1 MKAITV
7 KAITY
12 SENEAVEVALERI
25 GYFPCALCSAWSPED
40 DMHDTGD
47 RGPGQICAECA
58 EPGTDDYRADAMARA
73 LEIAY
78 PTAELRGL
86 RK

>member
-7 KAITY
+7 KATTY

-25 GYFPCALCSAWSPED
+25 GYFPCALCSAFSPED

-47 RGPGQICAECA
+47 RGPGTICADCA

-73 LEIAY
+73 YERLVPVPEF
-78 PTAELRGL
+78 PSL